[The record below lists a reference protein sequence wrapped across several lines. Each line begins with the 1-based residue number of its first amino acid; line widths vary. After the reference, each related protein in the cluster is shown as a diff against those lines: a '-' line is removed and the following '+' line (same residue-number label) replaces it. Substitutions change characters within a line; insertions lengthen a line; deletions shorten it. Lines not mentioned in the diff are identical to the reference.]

1 MGIDVADAG
10 MEIEAAGIPRGWNLF
25 PREPRGDTLEI
36 LQTIKVRVQALEYQ
50 VNGPVKFLMWLQN
63 VQLIA
68 GSPYS
73 GLAAK
78 RRSDAGQLQ
87 YMLPVKFL
95 AATYRAVTEHNIN
108 ENGEDGKKLVRGWQ
122 GWIRKYTG
130 VDGRKGCRNVWGWD

>member
-36 LQTIKVRVQALEYQ
+36 LQTIKVQMQALEYQ

-68 GSPYS
+68 GAPYS

-87 YMLPVKFL
+87 YMLPVKFQ
-95 AATYRAVTEHNIN
+95 AAAYRPVTEHNID
-108 ENGEDGKKLVRGWQ
+108 GDTCRRMGGDGKKLVW
-122 GWIRKYTG
+122 
-130 VDGRKGCRNVWGWD
+130 GRVGLDHRVYGSG